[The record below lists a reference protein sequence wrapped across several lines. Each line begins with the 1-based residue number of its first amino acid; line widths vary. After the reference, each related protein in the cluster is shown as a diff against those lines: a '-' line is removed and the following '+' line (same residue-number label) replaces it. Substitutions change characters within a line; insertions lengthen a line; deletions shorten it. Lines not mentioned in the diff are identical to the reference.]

1 MPDRI
6 LIEARNK
13 ARADSQNAVDAISA
27 GQDDDSNSA
36 ENDNDD
42 VGAEDNAEQDE
53 NDGSWEKEGQEDE
66 EDETA
71 EQPHLGNG
79 QGKKTQKRMARRRI
93 TVTESDIRA
102 MARYRADKDAVWD
115 DYPSYYA
122 CWEEFAKQVCPDASH
137 RRYIISRIWLSRRI
151 RRDHGARG

>member
-1 MPDRI
+1 MPDRV
-6 LIEARNK
+6 LIEARNN
-13 ARADSQNAVDAISA
+13 ARAESQNAVDPTSA

-36 ENDNDD
+36 EDDNDD
-42 VGAEDNAEQDE
+42 EGAEDDAEQNE
-53 NDGSWEKEGQEDE
+53 NDDSWEKEGQGDE

-122 CWEEFAKQVCPDASH
+122 CWEEFAKQVCPDASQL
-137 RRYIISRIWLSRRI
+137 YIISRI
-151 RRDHGARG
+151 